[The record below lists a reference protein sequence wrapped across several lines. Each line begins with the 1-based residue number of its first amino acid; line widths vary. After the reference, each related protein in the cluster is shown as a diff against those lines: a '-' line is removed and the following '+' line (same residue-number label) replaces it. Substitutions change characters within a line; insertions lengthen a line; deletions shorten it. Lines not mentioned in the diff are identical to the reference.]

1 MSEFVLTP
9 LKYIV
14 VDRISNG
21 VGLPA
26 EHENPDWPRY
36 IRTTDIAGPRA
47 LRDDIWYSQPPEL
60 LKQAGVE
67 RGDLLLT
74 NAGTVG
80 KAYLHTSDESAVFAG
95 YLTRVRPNPLK
106 ADSRYVAYC
115 CESQPYWDQ
124 INTGA
129 TRSTIDNFSSGKF
142 QDLRISIPP
151 LDTQRRIADMLDTET
166 VRIDTLIEKNER
178 VLELLSQRATALIT
192 AAVTGAVEV
201 DQFGDP
207 RPPRRGHVMS
217 AGVLHNDVPLQYLA
231 QVEYGMGQPPPL
243 SEDGVAILRATNI
256 ERGKITVRNLQ
267 RARVDDLP
275 LGRAPLLREG
285 EILVVR
291 SGAYTG
297 DSAIVTSAW
306 AGSAPG
312 YDLRVTPDHALVD
325 PRFLAWSLLS
335 TFCLDQFN
343 LAKLRAAQAHLNAEE
358 LAATRVPSPPLET
371 QRRIADMLDAEI
383 EKTDALKSTVSR
395 QQELLRLRRQALITT
410 AVTGQIEV

>member
-26 EHENPDWPRY
+26 EHENPEWPRY

-47 LRDDIWYSQPPEL
+47 LRDDVWYSQPPAL

-67 RGDLLLT
+67 PGDLLLT

-129 TRSTIDNFSSGKF
+129 TRSTIDNFSSGKY
-142 QDLRISIPP
+142 QDLRIPIPP
-151 LDTQRRIADMLDTET
+151 LGTQRRIADMLDTET
-166 VRIDTLIEKNER
+166 ARIDTLINQNDYTATLLTRRLESLRADLLWPSECRHAWAGDPLSAPASSVREMTRLQYVVPTR
-178 VLELLSQRATALIT
+178 VAGGTPTSNSETYWTDDSDKGVAWYSIGDLRHGRMSGEPSRWVSEAGMKAAGLTVMPAGTVAYTMYASIGKTSTLQTDGVTNQAILSLVPCEELLSEYLFEWLI
-192 AAVTGAVEV
+192 
-201 DQFGDP
+201 FI
-207 RPPRRGHVMS
+207 
-217 AGVLHNDVPLQYLA
+217 
-231 QVEYGMGQPPPL
+231 QPFA
-243 SEDGVAILRATNI
+243 EA
-256 ERGKITVRNLQ
+256 
-267 RARVDDLP
+267 RARANTQ
-275 LGRAPLLREG
+275 G
-285 EILVVR
+285 
-291 SGAYTG
+291 
-297 DSAIVTSAW
+297 
-306 AGSAPG
+306 
-312 YDLRVTPDHALVD
+312 
-325 PRFLAWSLLS
+325 
-335 TFCLDQFN
+335 N
-343 LAKLRAAQAHLNAEE
+343 LNADQVARFCIRIPTIGKQRVIVDE
-358 LAATRVPSPPLET
+358 LASASAHVAAMQTKIV
-371 QRRIADMLDAEI
+371 
-383 EKTDALKSTVSR
+383 R
-395 QQELLRLRRQALITT
+395 QQELLRLRRQSLITA

>member
-47 LRDDIWYSQPPEL
+47 LRDDVWYSQPPAL

-67 RGDLLLT
+67 PGDLLLT

-129 TRSTIDNFSSGKF
+129 TRSTIDNYSSGKY
-142 QDLRISIPP
+142 QDLQIPIPP

-166 VRIDTLIEKNER
+166 ARIDTLIEKNER
-178 VLELLSQRATALIT
+178 VLNLLHLRRGSVCDAMLGADVSKGRSLYLCLLQQPTYGILKPEQVDDGVPCLRVKDIDAHGNVAWDDAVRVPLQQSAESARTRIRPGDVLVSVVGTIGRSAVISEVPTAEANVSRALARLVVDPTVLLPDWLHAWFGSSDFGQQFEARVVGTAQKVLNMEDLSSYTIPAPPITLQRDRLNELGHATGQIDSLRTKVEHQQELLRTRRQALIT
-192 AAVTGAVEV
+192 AAVTGTI
-201 DQFGDP
+201 
-207 RPPRRGHVMS
+207 R
-217 AGVLHNDVPLQYLA
+217 
-231 QVEYGMGQPPPL
+231 
-243 SEDGVAILRATNI
+243 T
-256 ERGKITVRNLQ
+256 
-267 RARVDDLP
+267 
-275 LGRAPLLREG
+275 
-285 EILVVR
+285 
-291 SGAYTG
+291 
-297 DSAIVTSAW
+297 
-306 AGSAPG
+306 
-312 YDLRVTPDHALVD
+312 
-325 PRFLAWSLLS
+325 
-335 TFCLDQFN
+335 
-343 LAKLRAAQAHLNAEE
+343 
-358 LAATRVPSPPLET
+358 
-371 QRRIADMLDAEI
+371 
-383 EKTDALKSTVSR
+383 
-395 QQELLRLRRQALITT
+395 
-410 AVTGQIEV
+410 